1 MNHFDDIQIE
11 ESFGFDFVEQ
21 DLAELIEEE
30 HNFSMNEYLNSNYDY
45 KHNCHLGLGMGYIC
59 HAHSISK
66 YTLLQKILADP
77 TGPGRR

>member
-21 DLAELIEEE
+21 DLSELIEEE

-45 KHNCHLGLGMGYIC
+45 
-59 HAHSISK
+59 
-66 YTLLQKILADP
+66 
-77 TGPGRR
+77 